1 MVEGGRGGG
10 WNDDMDLRGGPG
22 GGASKAGV
30 ARLGGRG
37 GPEGGAS
44 NLVEVARLEGR
55 GGP

>member
-1 MVEGGRGGG
+1 VVEGGRGGG

-37 GPEGGAS
+37 RPEGGAS